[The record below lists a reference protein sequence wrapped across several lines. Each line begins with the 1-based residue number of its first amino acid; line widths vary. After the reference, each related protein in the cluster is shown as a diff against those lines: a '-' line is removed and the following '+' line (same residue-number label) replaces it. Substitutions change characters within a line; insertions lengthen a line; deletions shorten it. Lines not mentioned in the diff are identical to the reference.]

1 VNPNGNVDDFNL
13 ELESGTLLPTLTSS
27 DATTCMADRRLL
39 VGHNPTGASLIK
51 LVCEDIPLNFKQRL
65 VVERVLSEALARKD
79 HSDGESKGQQ
89 FRLLV
94 LGKAG
99 VGKSWIIKGIKA
111 GMDLVDRKKEVIVM
125 APTGLASSK
134 IGGSTYHTALGVPII
149 RRKERTIS
157 SKTTLVRKNDHWH
170 DRRRIGYD

>member
-1 VNPNGNVDDFNL
+1 
-13 ELESGTLLPTLTSS
+13 
-27 DATTCMADRRLL
+27 MADRCLL

-65 VVERVLSEALARKD
+65 LAERVLSEALARKD

-94 LGKAG
+94 LGEAG

-134 IGGSTYHTALGVPII
+134 IGGSTYHTAL
-149 RRKERTIS
+149 KERTTVPS
-157 SKTTLVRKNDHWH
+157 RVRRLWSGKTIMIVDEL
-170 DRRRIGYD
+170 G